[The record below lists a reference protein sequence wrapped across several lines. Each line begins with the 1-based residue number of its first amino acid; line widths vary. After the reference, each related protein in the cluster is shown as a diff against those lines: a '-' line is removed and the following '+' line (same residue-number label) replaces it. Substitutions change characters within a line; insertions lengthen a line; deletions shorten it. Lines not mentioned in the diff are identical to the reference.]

1 MINDILKQQPEIQP
15 QENNVALAPPVV
27 LPPVLEQPKNNVT
40 QTVQP
45 PIMEGPAA
53 QPPALPT
60 QIDYSNL
67 YDSDKDSDNSS
78 INSDNSVN
86 HDYPNE
92 DYLYDKITSNETTNN
107 IKIYICAFTID
118 KELTPNFVKYLVERK
133 ESSVLLPSFTFIS
146 DNTQQLPV
154 QQPLLQQPL
163 TQQPLLQQP
172 LTQQP
177 LLQQPLTQQPLTQQ
191 FIIQIPAQQLP
202 AQQQQQQQQ
211 QQPLQQQPLQQAPV
225 NMAPLVQ
232 EPLTQQPLTQ
242 QPLVQQPLVQQPLVQ
257 QQPQAQQQ
265 PLTQQQP
272 QAQQPQAQ
280 LQPVAQQPQKM
291 YGGAYIDSA
300 NNNDDPLDIS
310 FKTKITD
317 FVKSMYQNPME
328 IQPKYKGYIP
338 NVSEPNSIFAFV
350 NIENATLLKPEY
362 IESTPN
368 ELFFLFKV
376 FNLDVDPIVKTLFSN
391 NKWLLYIQPEV
402 SSPFSGYICK
412 LNEQNQIV
420 NVKKEELTNGLD
432 QFLIDIDSIGHF
444 YYFSFLPLD
453 PQNAESYQRFA
464 FFPMEYSC
472 ILDENQLSDYKSN
485 TISYSNNDSV
495 YLKGELLTDKKE
507 GQQFFAIK
515 TPSQFTHY

>member
-1 MINDILKQQPEIQP
+1 MLSNRNNYMINDILKQQPE
-15 QENNVALAPPVV
+15 NNVAPAVQ
-27 LPPVLEQPKNNVT
+27 LPAQ
-40 QTVQP
+40 
-45 PIMEGPAA
+45 
-53 QPPALPT
+53 QPPAQQPPAQQPPAQQPPAQQPPAQQPPAQQPQAVPT

-78 INSDNSVN
+78 IDSDNSVIP
-86 HDYPNE
+86 DYPNE

-146 DNTQQLPV
+146 DNTPALIPEQQPPV
-154 QQPLLQQPL
+154 QQPQVQQIPVQQPPV
-163 TQQPLLQQP
+163 QQPQVQQIP
-172 LTQQP
+172 VQQLP
-177 LLQQPLTQQPLTQQ
+177 TQQPLTQQ
-191 FIIQIPAQQLP
+191 FIIQIPSQQLP
-202 AQQQQQQQQ
+202 V
-211 QQPLQQQPLQQAPV
+211 QQAPV
-225 NMAPLVQ
+225 NMVPSVQ
-232 EPLTQQPLTQ
+232 EPPIQTS
-242 QPLVQQPLVQQPLVQ
+242 VQQPPVQPQQP
-257 QQPQAQQQ
+257 PA
-265 PLTQQQP
+265 
-272 QAQQPQAQ
+272 QAQQPPV
-280 LQPVAQQPQKM
+280 QPQQPQPQQPQPQQPIEMPQKM

-338 NVSEPNSIFAFV
+338 NVSEPNSIYAFV

-391 NKWLLYIQPEV
+391 NKWLLYIQPDV

-453 PQNAESYQRFA
+453 PQNAESYQRYA
-464 FFPMEYSC
+464 FFPMEYTC
-472 ILDENQLSDYKSN
+472 LLDENQLSDYKSN

-495 YLKGELLTDKKE
+495 YFKGELLTDKKE